1 MSGFGGFP
9 DLPGFGKEQLQFVVK
24 ARRSFIR
31 TLFVYA
37 TVISL
42 VVSLIVLGVSQF
54 ITPDYSSQAYTDK
67 DGKRHYEP
75 VRLPDEGKVVGVC
88 SGLAYYFKTDPLYFR
103 AAFVVAYFVFG
114 AGIGVYIVAWILMD
128 DAKTPGNYLE
138 RTARTE

>member
-1 MSGFGGFP
+1 MIRNLRNDMSGFGGFP

-67 DGKRHYEP
+67 DGNWKSTNSMRINDLPKAALVLNKAYEYLVIKQDAPLSGEEVP
-75 VRLPDEGKVVGVC
+75 VNEEE
-88 SGLAYYFKTDPLYFR
+88 
-103 AAFVVAYFVFG
+103 
-114 AGIGVYIVAWILMD
+114 IVM
-128 DAKTPGNYLE
+128 
-138 RTARTE
+138 